1 MNRNKIITVLFFI
14 MCSVPFLTMFIPGM
28 SWNSKL
34 EGVVSVPRLYDE
46 NKKIN
51 VNCPSEFCEYF
62 NRRIGLRK
70 QMVTMYNKLFVGIF
84 RESPDKDVIAGKD
97 GWLFYGRTLGD
108 YEGTDCLSD
117 KELRD
122 ISKTLSLLDENCRR
136 NNIDFVFAVA
146 PNKNSLYSEFMPDYY
161 PKSKVSSDAERLN
174 FFLKKNNI
182 KYVDLFSEF
191 KSQNKI
197 LYRKTDSHWTNE
209 GAGLAADAI
218 LNMFGMNHKQYFGG
232 STENTNSENGDLF
245 EMLYPDA
252 HDNGIDTK
260 YTDKLDFNY
269 ARQIRSVEDNF
280 IYTNSSGGSGSLL
293 MFRDSFG
300 NALHLFMADAFGNA
314 CFTRALPYD
323 MNLAEQNQSDK
334 VLIEIVER
342 NLDWILK
349 NPPIFDAPLRDI
361 GKFDC
366 EDITSR
372 VSYSCNRIDTAK
384 QYMKISGNLK
394 TRFDYESIY
403 VSVGENVYEATPAV
417 DMGFTAYIPNADE
430 NSDIKILIKKDG
442 QK

>member
-1 MNRNKIITVLFFI
+1 

-28 SWNSKL
+28 SWNSKF

-46 NKKIN
+46 KKIN

-122 ISKTLSLLDENCRR
+122 ISKMLSLLDENCRR

-209 GAGLAADAI
+209 GSGLAADAI

-232 STENTNSENGDLF
+232 STENTNSENGD
-245 EMLYPDA
+245 
-252 HDNGIDTK
+252 
-260 YTDKLDFNY
+260 
-269 ARQIRSVEDNF
+269 
-280 IYTNSSGGSGSLL
+280 
-293 MFRDSFG
+293 SFG

-314 CFTRALPYD
+314 
-323 MNLAEQNQSDK
+323 
-334 VLIEIVER
+334 
-342 NLDWILK
+342 
-349 NPPIFDAPLRDI
+349 
-361 GKFDC
+361 
-366 EDITSR
+366 
-372 VSYSCNRIDTAK
+372 
-384 QYMKISGNLK
+384 
-394 TRFDYESIY
+394 
-403 VSVGENVYEATPAV
+403 
-417 DMGFTAYIPNADE
+417 
-430 NSDIKILIKKDG
+430 
-442 QK
+442 